1 MCIRDWLGLRQVTLL
16 LNSLGNPDDR
26 SRYVDALTAHFSA
39 DADALS
45 EESRTTLATNPLRVL
60 DSRRPEDADLVE
72 QAVGNV
78 LESGLRT
85 GDIMQPGMTEVSCT
99 RMGEAVTEEL
109 DKLAG

>member
-1 MCIRDWLGLRQVTLL
+1 MLTG
-16 LNSLGNPDDR
+16 SLGMLPSASLGAPDEGGRRRAMYEPVHGAAPDIAGE
-26 SRYVDALTAHFSA
+26 DKA
-39 DADALS
+39 
-45 EESRTTLATNPLRVL
+45 NPLAMILSYAMCLRYSF
-60 DSRRPEDADLVE
+60 DMAEDADLVE

>member
-1 MCIRDWLGLRQVTLL
+1 M
-16 LNSLGNPDDR
+16 
-26 SRYVDALTAHFSA
+26 A
-39 DADALS
+39 
-45 EESRTTLATNPLRVL
+45 
-60 DSRRPEDADLVE
+60 EDADLVE
-72 QAVGNV
+72 QAVRNV